1 MRVDRA
7 VALAGAVVLM
17 ALGACSSGDTEQV
30 ARAAAKR
37 AQQARVQ
44 RQIERD
50 ALASKRWDRG
60 NHDGYAGVARRSS
73 NRSYAEGWTAG
84 HQQCTR
90 EARRAVSQR
99 SEQTIGEN
107 AGCTAA
113 ISGLAQLAAMPRTEV
128 RVGAECS
135 DGTQSDATGS
145 GACSY
150 HGGVSVWL
158 TEEQIMSVEEEQAM
172 IEAQRIQAEYQA
184 ERKRLREDARKRQAE
199 LEAFLN
205 APAETTPGYV
215 LCDDGTYRLKK
226 RDCNQ

>member
-17 ALGACSSGDTEQV
+17 ALGGCSSGEEER

-37 AQQARVQ
+37 AQQAKVQ

-60 NHDGYAGVARRSS
+60 NRDGYTGVARRSS

-84 HQQCTR
+84 HQDCTR

-99 SEQTIGEN
+99 SEQTIGED

-113 ISGLAQLAAMPRTEV
+113 VSGRAQLAAMPRTEV

-150 HGGVSVWL
+150 HGGVSFWL

-172 IEAQRIQAEYQA
+172 IEAQRREDEYQA
-184 ERKRLREDARKRQAE
+184 ERKRQLEEDRKRDAE
-199 LEAFLN
+199 LEELLN
-205 APAETTPGYV
+205 EPAETTPRYL
-215 LCDDGTYRLKK
+215 LCDDGSLQLRE
-226 RDCNQ
+226 RDCSP